1 MHFLKTSGDR
11 LDDVHRIVGTK
22 GLGKDIGDTCKLED
36 CTNRATSDNA
46 STRSSRLQEH
56 LTSAIDAE
64 DLVRKRLFR
73 RKRNSEHI
81 LLRIVDALADRDR
94 HFLGLAHANTN
105 ATVAIADDDQCS
117 KSEATTALDYL
128 GYTIDID
135 NTFFEL
141 RNVCLVFLFTS
152 HLPLPSLRTSGLLHG
167 HRRQQ
172 PGCDHDRGCHRD
184 RRPLR

>member
-1 MHFLKTSGDR
+1 MKKH
-11 LDDVHRIVGTK
+11 VV
-22 GLGKDIGDTCKLED
+22 
-36 CTNRATSDNA
+36 A
-46 STRSSRLQEH
+46 SKI
-56 LTSAIDAE
+56 LTGALAVAMVASVPGMSAINA
-64 DLVRKRLFR
+64 K
-73 RKRNSEHI
+73 
-81 LLRIVDALADRDR
+81 ADDQVTIS
-94 HFLGLAHANTN
+94 LYTTVPGAHANTN
-105 ATVAIADDDQCS
+105 ATVTIADDDQCS